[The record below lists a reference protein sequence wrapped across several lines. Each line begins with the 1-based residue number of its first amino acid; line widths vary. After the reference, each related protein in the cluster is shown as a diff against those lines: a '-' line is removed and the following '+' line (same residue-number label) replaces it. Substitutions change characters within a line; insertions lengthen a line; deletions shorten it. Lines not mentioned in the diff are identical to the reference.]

1 MRSVKLYKYQLPMDS
16 GVILRSQRLSE
27 REGWIIELRNGDA
40 VGRGEVA
47 PLPEFSVES
56 AEQAGKQLKDI
67 AQIWCESGQ
76 LELSDAFPSVAFGL
90 SMALLE
96 LNDELPEQGNF
107 TVAPLCSGD
116 PDELMIRLNK
126 MEGQKVAKIKVGMYE
141 AVRDGM
147 VANMFLEA
155 IPDLMLRLDA
165 NRGWTPIKAQQFAK
179 YVQPQYRSRIDF
191 LEEPCKT
198 PQDSLHFA
206 HETGIAIAWDET
218 VRDPGFQVEAQEG
231 VAALV
236 IKPTLIGSVQRCCE
250 LIDQAHQ
257 LDLSVVISSSLESSF
272 GLQQL
277 ARFAHWKTPGTV
289 PGLDTISLFKLQL
302 ETPWPGSEL
311 PIITLDD
318 LEQAWLI

>member
-40 VGRGEVA
+40 VGRGEIA

-56 AEQAGKQLKDI
+56 VEQAGKQLQEL
-67 AQIWCESGQ
+67 AQVWQESGL
-76 LELSDAFPSVAFGL
+76 LELNNAFPSVAFGL

-96 LNDELPEQGNF
+96 LNNELPEQGNF

-116 PDELMIRLNK
+116 PDELIHRLNQ

-165 NRGWTPIKAQQFAK
+165 NRGWTPTKAQQFAK

-218 VRDPGFQVEAQEG
+218 VRDAGFQVEAQEG
-231 VAALV
+231 VSALV
-236 IKPTLIGSVQRCCE
+236 IKPTLVGSVQRCCD
-250 LIDQAHQ
+250 LIEQAHQ
-257 LDLSVVISSSLESSF
+257 QGLSVVISSSLESSF

-289 PGLDTISLFKLQL
+289 PGLDTISLFKQQL
-302 ETPWPGSEL
+302 EVPWPGSKL
-311 PIITLDD
+311 PIITLAD
-318 LEQAWLI
+318 LEQPWNI